1 MKSRY
6 DENELK
12 ALGPYPDWPEELTA
26 RVYTSRLLGSE
37 PELVL
42 HGGGNT
48 SVKLMARDLTGREME
63 VLYVKGSGVDLA
75 SIDVGGF
82 CGLDLAALKR
92 LKTLTRL
99 SGREMENQL
108 GINKIQA
115 TAPDPSVDTLAH
127 AFLPH
132 RFVDHTHADSIL
144 VLTNQE
150 EPERVLSEALGP
162 KVAVLPYKMPGFPL
176 ALGLSALYG
185 QNPEAEALV
194 VLGHGIF
201 TYGPDARTAYETMID
216 YVTRAEEYIRRKT
229 GARSAAAPVGI
240 YDDRDAARLVQ
251 TVRGACSHK
260 SDDGQTRRFLAEI
273 RTGEQILAASLSPLA
288 EEMCSSGVLTPDHV
302 IRTKNQAVFI
312 DRIPADDES
321 LMARI
326 REKIIDF
333 TKDYDRYFKVHAHVL
348 AEGVKRLDPYPRV
361 FLVKGLGLIAL
372 GATGKQARIAADIAE
387 STFAAK
393 IKSAATGRYKATD
406 PRHVFDLEYW
416 GLQQKKAG
424 LGPTAPSG
432 TGGPGQRRGRGHRP
446 GHRRSHSGRRRRS
459 GPDRHQ

>member
-12 ALGPYPDWPEELTA
+12 AL
-26 RVYTSRLLGSE
+26 V
-37 PELVL
+37 
-42 HGGGNT
+42 
-48 SVKLMARDLTGREME
+48 LTGLARGTDGQG
-63 VLYVKGSGVDLA
+63 LHLPPAGVGTGTGAPRRRQHFGQTHGPGPDRPGNGGPLRQGFRGGLA

-127 AFLPH
+127 ASCPSFCGSHPC
-132 RFVDHTHADSIL
+132 RQYPGSD
-144 VLTNQE
+144 NQE

-302 IRTKNQAVFI
+302 IRPKT
-312 DRIPADDES
+312 RRS
-321 LMARI
+321 LSTEFRRTMNPSWP
-326 REKIIDF
+326 
-333 TKDYDRYFKVHAHVL
+333 
-348 AEGVKRLDPYPRV
+348 GSGKRLSTSQRITTAISRSTPTCWPR
-361 FLVKGLGLIAL
+361 GSSGWIPIPGCSWSRAW
-372 GATGKQARIAADIAE
+372 
-387 STFAAK
+387 
-393 IKSAATGRYKATD
+393 
-406 PRHVFDLEYW
+406 DLSPW
-416 GLQQKKAG
+416 
-424 LGPTAPSG
+424 AP
-432 TGGPGQRRGRGHRP
+432 PVNRP
-446 GHRRSHSGRRRRS
+446 G
-459 GPDRHQ
+459 